1 MLGEDF
7 RSFSNAFVQ
16 NLFLSLQRNKVI
28 FHNFIAIFF
37 FSVSLVE
44 NSRSVHS
51 LMFCSFVLVGM
62 LVSFLVSLLHSYWES
77 HVIKKQIRKFRM
89 ETTV

>member
-7 RSFSNAFVQ
+7 RSFPNACVQ

-28 FHNFIAIFF
+28 FHNFIAVIFF
-37 FSVSLVE
+37 PVSLVE

-51 LMFCSFVLVGM
+51 LMLCSFVPVGM
-62 LVSFLVSLLHSYWES
+62 LVSFLVSLPLSYWES
-77 HVIKKQIRKFRM
+77 HVIKKQIKKFRM